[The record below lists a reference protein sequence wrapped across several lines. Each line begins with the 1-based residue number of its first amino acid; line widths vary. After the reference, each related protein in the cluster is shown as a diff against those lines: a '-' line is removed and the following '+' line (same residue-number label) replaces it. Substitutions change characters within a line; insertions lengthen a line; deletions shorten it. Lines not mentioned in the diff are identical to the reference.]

1 MNSRMT
7 PQSHHS
13 IPALVPPANCFTILV
28 IDDMPANRV
37 LLGKLL
43 KQAGYAVLEAGNG
56 VEALALL
63 DDRTLL
69 PHLIITDIE
78 MPEMDGITLVK
89 QIRRSEDPLAG
100 IPIIAASGNADE
112 SMRREAQAAGCDQFV
127 AKPFDP
133 QELRREIALLIRTR
147 RQTAPAR
154 GGISP
159 EAPSANRIEIRLREA
174 K

>member
-1 MNSRMT
+1 MT

-78 MPEMDGITLVK
+78 MPEMDGYILTRKIKSDPRFAGVPVIMHSSLSGMSNQQLGKSVGVDEYVPKFEPQRLSETL
-89 QIRRSEDPLAG
+89 
-100 IPIIAASGNADE
+100 
-112 SMRREAQAAGCDQFV
+112 
-127 AKPFDP
+127 
-133 QELRREIALLIRTR
+133 TR
-147 RQTAPAR
+147 RLLGDLPA
-154 GGISP
+154 
-159 EAPSANRIEIRLREA
+159 AQLSASL
-174 K
+174 